1 MIEILWAIVIL
12 TVLGFL
18 LGLGLSVASKV
29 LYVEVDTIVEDV
41 TAMLPNANCGGCG
54 FPGCAGF
61 AEAIVEGKVPNLSAC
76 RPGKPDKNFNP
87 IIKYMDEHPNADGTK
102 VTLKI

>member
-1 MIEILWAIVIL
+1 MIEILWAVLIL
-12 TVLGFL
+12 TVLGFA
-18 LGLGLSVASKV
+18 LGLGLSIASKV
-29 LYVEVDTIVEDV
+29 LHVEVDTRIEDV

-61 AEAIVEGKVPNLSAC
+61 AEAIVEGKVQNLSVC
-76 RPGKPDKNFNP
+76 RPGKPDKNFGP

>member
-1 MIEILWAIVIL
+1 MKIVWAVVSIAGLGVL
-12 TVLGFL
+12 FGAFLGF
-18 LGLGLSVASKV
+18 ASK
-29 LYVEVDTIVEDV
+29 LFYVEEDPKV
-41 TAMLPNANCGGCG
+41 GEIMGVLPGANCGGCG

-87 IIKYMDEHPNADGTK
+87 IIKYMDEHPNADGSK
-102 VTLKI
+102 VNLKI

>member
-1 MIEILWAIVIL
+1 MIEILWAVLIL

-18 LGLGLSVASKV
+18 LGLGLSIASKV
-29 LYVEVDTIVEDV
+29 LYVEVDTRVEDV

-61 AEAIVEGKVPNLSAC
+61 AEAIVEGKVQNLSDC
-76 RPGKPDKNFNP
+76 RPGKKDKNFDP

-102 VTLKI
+102 VNLKI